1 MDRPRLAGGGS
12 TTFLPSIRMLPPVTS
27 SSPAISRSSVGVPQ
41 PDGPT
46 KTTKEPSAISRSA
59 PLMMLTGPKDFLTPC
74 SVIWPIVSPPPLLHG
89 AEGQAADQLPL
100 TEPSENKD
108 RRDRERGC
116 GRQFCPEQSFRTG
129 IGRDEHGER
138 RGF

>member
-1 MDRPRLAGGGS
+1 MDRPRLAGGVS

-27 SSPAISRSSVGVPQ
+27 SSPAISRSSVVLPQ

-46 KTTKEPSAISRSA
+46 NTTKEPSAISRSA

-74 SVIWPIVSPPPLLHG
+74 SVIWPMVSPLPLLHS

-100 TEPSENKD
+100 AEPSENQN
-108 RRDRERGC
+108 RRDRQ
-116 GRQFCPEQSFRTG
+116 GRSRRQLCPEQSFR
-129 IGRDEHGER
+129 
-138 RGF
+138 